1 MESDFIRWLRQRLP
15 SKPCLTLKPGDD
27 AAVLALA
34 NGASCVVTTD
44 LLTDQVDFVLAE
56 VEPRRIGHKALGVNL
71 SALAAMAARP
81 VAAVVALALPRC
93 GAGELAISLYE
104 GLLPLAERFGLAIAG
119 GDTNT
124 WDGPLV
130 ISVTAIGELTDR
142 GPLTR
147 SGAQPSDRIL
157 VTGTLG
163 GSILG
168 RHLDV
173 EPRIDEALRL
183 MGQYELHAGI
193 DISDGLSTDLG
204 HLTEESCCGAI
215 VESARVPVSDAA
227 KALAASTTDGRTPLE
242 HALHDGEDFEL
253 LLAVPPAAADRI
265 LRDKTLGVPITEI
278 GQFVAERGLW
288 LEDDGQR
295 KPLPV
300 GGYEHRFKP

>member
-15 SKPCLTLKPGDD
+15 SKPCLALKPGDD

-34 NGASCVVTTD
+34 DGASCVVTTD

-71 SALAAMAARP
+71 SDLAAMAARP
-81 VAAVVALALPRC
+81 LAAVVALALPRC

-104 GLLPLAERFGLAIAG
+104 GLLPLAERFDLAIAG

-124 WDGPLV
+124 WNGPLV

-147 SGAQPSDRIL
+147 SGAQPGDRIL

-173 EPRIDEALRL
+173 EPRVDEALRL
-183 MGQYELHAGI
+183 MAQYELHAGI

-204 HLTEESCCGAI
+204 HLTEESGCGA
-215 VESARVPVSDAA
+215 VVASARVPVSDAA
-227 KALAASTTDGRTPLE
+227 KALAASTAGSRTPLE

-253 LLAVPPAAADRI
+253 LLAVPQAAADRI
-265 LRDKTLGVPITEI
+265 LRDKTLDVPITEI

-295 KPLPV
+295 KPLPI
-300 GGYEHRFKP
+300 GGYEHRDEP